1 LNAGTPAPSDQK
13 ALLEPLNNHHH
24 PTYMKKSI
32 ITLTVAAAFYS
43 VAASSSFAQMK
54 VGIVDMNK
62 VFTSYYKTKDAEARL
77 NDARAQAKTDL
88 DGRLETLK
96 ANMESINKLEA
107 DAKKPELAPDKQ
119 AAAVKARDEKINE
132 VRNLDREIGEFRQT
146 RERQLQEQ
154 FMRMRGD
161 IVQDIMKIVESRVKS
176 EGFDLVFDKS
186 GQGISQVPVVL
197 FSAPAMDFSDSV
209 VTELNKSAPA
219 KKSE

>member
-1 LNAGTPAPSDQK
+1 
-13 ALLEPLNNHHH
+13 
-24 PTYMKKSI
+24 MKKLI
-32 ITLTVAAAFYS
+32 PFLTLTALVTLLGASPAA
-43 VAASSSFAQMK
+43 AQMK

-96 ANMESINKLEA
+96 ADMEAINKLEA
-107 DAKKPELAPDKQ
+107 DTKKPELTADKRE
-119 AAAVKARDEKINE
+119 AAVKQRDEKINQ

-161 IVQDIMKIVESRVKS
+161 IVQDIMKVVDTKVKAD
-176 EGFDLVFDKS
+176 GFDLVLDSS
-186 GQGISQVPVVL
+186 GLGISQVKVVL
-197 FSAPAMDFSDSV
+197 YSAPSMDFSDNII
-209 VTELNKSAPA
+209 TTLNANAP
-219 KKSE
+219 KKPATN

>member
-1 LNAGTPAPSDQK
+1 
-13 ALLEPLNNHHH
+13 
-24 PTYMKKSI
+24 MKQLIVS
-32 ITLTVAAAFYS
+32 LS
-43 VAASSSFAQMK
+43 VATALCSFASSSALAQMK

-96 ANMESINKLEA
+96 SNMEAINKLEA
-107 DAKKPELAPDKQ
+107 DAKKPELTPDKQ
-119 AAAVKARDEKINE
+119 QAAIRTRDEKINE
-132 VRNLDREIGEFRQT
+132 VRNLDREIVEFRQT

-161 IVQDIMKIVESRVKS
+161 IVQDIMKIVDAKVKA
-176 EGFDLVFDKS
+176 EGFELVFDKS

-197 FSAPAMDFSDSV
+197 FSAPSMDFSDSLI
-209 VTELNKSAPA
+209 TELNKSAPA
-219 KKSE
+219 KKD

>member
-1 LNAGTPAPSDQK
+1 MNKLF
-13 ALLEPLNNHHH
+13 L
-24 PTYMKKSI
+24 
-32 ITLTVAAAFYS
+32 TLTLAAAFVS
-43 VAASSSFAQMK
+43 LAATPALAQMK
-54 VGIVDMNK
+54 VGIVDMNQ

-96 ANMESINKLEA
+96 SNMEEINRLEV
-107 DAKKPELAPDKQ
+107 DAKKPELTADKQ
-119 AAAVKARDEKINE
+119 QAAIRARDEKINE

-161 IVQDIMKIVESRVKS
+161 IVQDIMKVVDARVKS
-176 EGFDLVFDKS
+176 EGYDIVFDKS

-197 FSAPAMDFSDSV
+197 FSSPSMDFSDTV
-209 VTELNKSAPA
+209 ITELNKAAPRKA
-219 KKSE
+219 N

>member
-1 LNAGTPAPSDQK
+1 MKQ
-13 ALLEPLNNHHH
+13 LLV
-24 PTYMKKSI
+24 
-32 ITLTVAAAFYS
+32 TLTLAAAFCS
-43 VAASSSFAQMK
+43 IAASPALAQMK

-77 NDARAQAKTDL
+77 NEARAQAKTDL
-88 DGRLETLK
+88 DGRLESLK
-96 ANMESINKLEA
+96 SNMEEINKLEA
-107 DAKKPELAPDKQ
+107 DATKPELSNDKKQ
-119 AAAVKARDEKINE
+119 AAARSREEKINE

-161 IVQDIMKIVESRVKS
+161 IVQDIMKVVDARVKS

-197 FSAPAMDFSDSV
+197 YSAPSMEFSDSIIA
-209 VTELNKSAPA
+209 ELNKNAPA
-219 KKSE
+219 KKD

>member
-1 LNAGTPAPSDQK
+1 
-13 ALLEPLNNHHH
+13 
-24 PTYMKKSI
+24 
-32 ITLTVAAAFYS
+32 
-43 VAASSSFAQMK
+43 MK

-96 ANMESINKLEA
+96 ADMEAINKLEA
-107 DAKKPELAPDKQ
+107 DTKKPELTADKRE
-119 AAAVKARDEKINE
+119 AAVKQRDEKINQ

-161 IVQDIMKIVESRVKS
+161 IVQDIMKVVDTKVKAD
-176 EGFDLVFDKS
+176 GFDLVLDSS
-186 GQGISQVPVVL
+186 GLGISQVKVVL
-197 FSAPAMDFSDSV
+197 YSAPSMDFSDNII
-209 VTELNKSAPA
+209 TTLNANAP
-219 KKSE
+219 KKPATN

>member
-1 LNAGTPAPSDQK
+1 MKQLLVTLSVALAFCALAATPA
-13 ALLEPLNNHHH
+13 
-24 PTYMKKSI
+24 
-32 ITLTVAAAFYS
+32 AAE
-43 VAASSSFAQMK
+43 MK

-62 VFTSYYKTKDAEARL
+62 VFTSYYKTKEAEARL

-96 ANMESINKLEA
+96 SDMEQINKLEA
-107 DAKKPELAPDKQ
+107 DAKKPELTADKQ
-119 AAAVKARDEKINE
+119 QAAIRARDEKINE

-161 IVQDIMKIVESRVKS
+161 IVQDIMKVVDARVKS

-197 FSAPAMDFSDSV
+197 FSAPSMDFSDSII
-209 VTELNKSAPA
+209 TELNKAAP
-219 KKSE
+219 KKAN

>member
-1 LNAGTPAPSDQK
+1 MKKLLPSLVVIAVLGATPA
-13 ALLEPLNNHHH
+13 
-24 PTYMKKSI
+24 
-32 ITLTVAAAFYS
+32 
-43 VAASSSFAQMK
+43 FAQMK

-96 ANMESINKLEA
+96 TNMEEINKLEA
-107 DAKKPELAPDKQ
+107 DATKPELAADKKQ
-119 AAAVKARDEKINE
+119 IAIKTRDEKIAE
-132 VRNLDREIGEFRQT
+132 VRTLDREIAEFRQT

-154 FMRMRGD
+154 FVRMRGD
-161 IVQDIMKIVESRVKS
+161 IVQDIMKVVDGRVKS

-197 FSAPAMDFSDSV
+197 YSAASMDFSDSV
-209 VTELNKSAPA
+209 ITELNKNAP
-219 KKSE
+219 KKTGN

>member
-1 LNAGTPAPSDQK
+1 MKQLLVTLSVAFAFC
-13 ALLEPLNNHHH
+13 ALAASP
-24 PTYMKKSI
+24 
-32 ITLTVAAAFYS
+32 AAAE
-43 VAASSSFAQMK
+43 MK

-62 VFTSYYKTKDAEARL
+62 VFTSYYKTKEAEARL
-77 NDARAQAKTDL
+77 NDARVQAKTDL

-96 ANMESINKLEA
+96 SDMEQINKLEA
-107 DAKKPELAPDKQ
+107 DAKKPELAADKQ
-119 AAAVKARDEKINE
+119 QAAIRARDEKINE

-161 IVQDIMKIVESRVKS
+161 IVQDIMKVVDARVKS

-197 FSAPAMDFSDSV
+197 FSAPSMDFSDSLI
-209 VTELNKSAPA
+209 TELNKAAP
-219 KKSE
+219 KKAN

>member
-1 LNAGTPAPSDQK
+1 MKQ
-13 ALLEPLNNHHH
+13 LLV
-24 PTYMKKSI
+24 
-32 ITLTVAAAFYS
+32 TLSAAFALCAF
-43 VAASSSFAQMK
+43 AASPAMAQMK

-96 ANMESINKLEA
+96 SNMEEINKLEA
-107 DAKKPELAPDKQ
+107 DAKKTELTPEKRE
-119 AAAVKARDEKINE
+119 AAMRTREEKINE
-132 VRNLDREIGEFRQT
+132 VRNLDREVGEFRQT

-161 IVQDIMKIVESRVKS
+161 IVQDIMKVVDAKVKA
-176 EGFDLVFDKS
+176 EGFELVFDKS

-197 FSAPAMDFSDSV
+197 YSAPAMDFSETLI
-209 VTELNKSAPA
+209 TELNKNAPA
-219 KKSE
+219 KKD

>member
-1 LNAGTPAPSDQK
+1 MKQLLVTLSVASAFCALTATPA
-13 ALLEPLNNHHH
+13 
-24 PTYMKKSI
+24 
-32 ITLTVAAAFYS
+32 AAE
-43 VAASSSFAQMK
+43 MK

-62 VFTSYYKTKDAEARL
+62 VFTSYYKTKEAEARL

-96 ANMESINKLEA
+96 SDMEQINKLEA
-107 DAKKPELAPDKQ
+107 DAKKPELTADKQ
-119 AAAVKARDEKINE
+119 QAAIRARDEKINE

-161 IVQDIMKIVESRVKS
+161 IVQDIMKVVDARVKS

-197 FSAPAMDFSDSV
+197 FSAPSMDFSDSLI
-209 VTELNKSAPA
+209 TELNKAAP
-219 KKSE
+219 KKAN